1 MSQVRTAVVGVG
13 RLGAEHARIL
23 SLLPESRLVG
33 VHDLRP
39 SRAEVVAERLGDG
52 VRVFARVESLLEEID
67 AAVVAVP
74 TRSHHEVGR
83 VVLESGCHLLVEK
96 PLAASMD
103 EARELAET
111 AERRGLHLC
120 VGRVERF
127 NPAVRSGKSYV
138 REPRFMVADRLAPF
152 RRRGT
157 DVGVVLDLMIHDLDL
172 VLAMAGAPVRE
183 TDAVGVSVLT
193 DSIDLANARI
203 EFEDGAVAQVTASRV
218 STNSAR
224 RLRVF
229 QESGHLN
236 LDLASGEGEFLRRC
250 APGLPVADDVGIR
263 DVAER
268 ETVGGDG
275 REPLRLEVEGF
286 LRAVLGD
293 GGEAVTGR
301 EALPALELALRIT
314 REIEESSHV
323 PAGRA

>member
-1 MSQVRTAVVGVG
+1 MTPVRTAVVGVG

-33 VHDLRP
+33 VHDRRP
-39 SRAEVVAERLGDG
+39 SRAEAVAEEVGGGARAVRRL
-52 VRVFARVESLLEEID
+52 EPLLEE
-67 AAVVAVP
+67 AEAVVVAVS
-74 TRSHHEVGR
+74 TRAHHEVGR
-83 VVLESGCHLLVEK
+83 AVLEAGCHALVEK
-96 PLAASMD
+96 PLAASLGR
-103 EARELAET
+103 ARELSEAAES
-111 AERRGLHLC
+111 RDLRLC

-127 NPAVRSGKSYV
+127 NPAVRSGRSYV
-138 REPRFMVADRLAPF
+138 RSPRFMIAERLSPF

-172 VLAMAGAPVRE
+172 VLSMAGAPVRD

-193 DSIDLANARI
+193 DSVDLANARL

-218 STNSAR
+218 STNSVR

-229 QESGHLN
+229 QESGQLS
-236 LDLASGEGEFLRRC
+236 LDLASGEGEFLRRST
-250 APGLPVADDVGIR
+250 PGLPVREDAGIR
-263 DVAER
+263 EVAER
-268 ETVGGDG
+268 EIIGGDG

-286 LRAVLGD
+286 LRKVRGE
-293 GGEAVTGR
+293 GGEALTGR

-323 PAGRA
+323 PA

>member
-1 MSQVRTAVVGVG
+1 MSRVTRTAVVGVG
-13 RLGAEHARIL
+13 RLGGEHARIL
-23 SLLPESRLVG
+23 SLLPGSRLVG
-33 VHDLRP
+33 VHDRRP
-39 SRAEVVAERLGDG
+39 SRAEAVAERVGQGTRAFRRLDP
-52 VRVFARVESLLEEID
+52 LLDEVD
-67 AAVVAVP
+67 AVVVAVP

-83 VVLESGCHLLVEK
+83 AVLEAGCHLLVEK
-96 PLAASMD
+96 PLAPSME
-103 EARELAET
+103 EARGLAAA
-111 AERRGLHLC
+111 AESRDLRLC

-127 NPAVRSGKSYV
+127 NPAVRGGRSYV
-138 REPRFMVADRLAPF
+138 GGPRFVIAERLSPF

-172 VLAMAGAPVRE
+172 VLSMAGAPVRE

-193 DSIDLANARI
+193 DSVDLANARL

-218 STNSAR
+218 SATSAR

-236 LDLASGEGEFLRRC
+236 LDLASGEGEFLHRS
-250 APGLPVADDVGIR
+250 APGLPVGADSGIG

-268 ETVGGDG
+268 ETIDDDG

-286 LRAVLGD
+286 LQRVRGD

-323 PAGRA
+323 PA